1 MDTFL
6 NEFGMRQAKAAGKAL
21 KDVTFHQA
29 YTSDLERA
37 NKTCQIIVD
46 ENKSPAIT
54 SEQIIQDE
62 LIKERNFGEFENKL
76 VSERQAMVKAANP
89 NSENM
94 NFFDFTPKTG
104 ESRETVRKRAREFL
118 TTVVAK
124 NVELD
129 AESPSVLMV
138 SHGGLIR
145 ELHIVIFNESGCD
158 FPTATKPGDHKKI
171 IPNTSWSRFILEI
184 CMDTLDI
191 KTIRCEVLGNSDH
204 LNGLE

>member
-1 MDTFL
+1 MPTKSLVLTVARHGETDANKEGRLQGQMDTFL

-76 VSERQAMVKAANP
+76 VSEWQAMVKAANP

-94 NFFDFTPKTG
+94 NFFDFTPETG
-104 ESRETVRKRAREFL
+104 ESRETVRNRARKFLKVCISPFL
-118 TTVVAK
+118 TAI
-124 NVELD
+124 LHRG
-129 AESPSVLMV
+129 LMNDF
-138 SHGGLIR
+138 L
-145 ELHIVIFNESGCD
+145 FN
-158 FPTATKPGDHKKI
+158 
-171 IPNTSWSRFILEI
+171 
-184 CMDTLDI
+184 
-191 KTIRCEVLGNSDH
+191 
-204 LNGLE
+204 

>member
-1 MDTFL
+1 M
-6 NEFGMRQAKAAGKAL
+6 
-21 KDVTFHQA
+21 
-29 YTSDLERA
+29 
-37 NKTCQIIVD
+37 
-46 ENKSPAIT
+46 
-54 SEQIIQDE
+54 
-62 LIKERNFGEFENKL
+62 IKERNFGEFENKL

-171 IPNTSWSRFILEI
+171 VPNTSWSRFILEI
-184 CMDTLDI
+184 CTDTLDI